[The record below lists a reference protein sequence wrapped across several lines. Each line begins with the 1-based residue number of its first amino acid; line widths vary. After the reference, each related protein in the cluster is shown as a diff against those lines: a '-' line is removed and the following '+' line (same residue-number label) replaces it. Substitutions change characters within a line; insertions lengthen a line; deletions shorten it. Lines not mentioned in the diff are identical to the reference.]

1 MGIDGKT
8 IETTKLD
15 ELADELRAS
24 AKTLRNVSD
33 DAMKA
38 RVDGG
43 KQGTLCPFLR
53 GQAAAYEN
61 AAALIDG
68 LHKLP
73 F

>member
-1 MGIDGKT
+1 MGANDKT

-15 ELADELRAS
+15 KLADELRAS
-24 AKTLRNVSD
+24 AETLRNASD
-33 DAMKA
+33 DAMKT

-43 KQGTLCPFLR
+43 KHGTLCPFLR